1 MKKKLFIFPN
11 HFVLL
16 KVLLILLW
24 LVALVSS
31 CTSVQVSQ
39 DYDTSFAFEA
49 GNTFGWNEKLQH
61 ENDNPPEG
69 DELLAKRFKG
79 AVEKVLTSQGF
90 RQDTR
95 PVLLVSY
102 IYEITSKLQVNP
114 FNSHFGYGFSRY
126 GYYRGVGIDTAS
138 SIRQYDQGKLVISIH
153 SARTGQLLWKG
164 TGTREVFMHS
174 RPDQITR
181 SVNEMVEAV
190 LAQFPPLN
198 Y

>member
-1 MKKKLFIFPN
+1 M
-11 HFVLL
+11 
-16 KVLLILLW
+16 W

-31 CTSVQVSQ
+31 CTSVQISQ
-39 DYDTSFAFEA
+39 DYDSSFAFDS
-49 GNTFGWNEKLQH
+49 GNTFGWNEKLQD
-61 ENDNPPEG
+61 ENDNLPKG
-69 DELLAKRFKG
+69 DELLARRFKG
-79 AVEKVLTSQGF
+79 TVERVLASKGF
-90 RQDTR
+90 RLDTY
-95 PVLLVSY
+95 PAFLVSY
-102 IYEITSKLQVNP
+102 TYEITSKLQVDP

-126 GYYRGVGIDTAS
+126 GYYRGVGIDTAG

-153 SARTGQLLWKG
+153 LARTGQLLWKG
-164 TGTREVFMHS
+164 TGTREVFIHS

>member
-1 MKKKLFIFPN
+1 MDTKLFISPD
-11 HFVLL
+11 HLVLL
-16 KVLLILLW
+16 RLFLILFGV
-24 LVALVSS
+24 VALVSS
-31 CTSVQVSQ
+31 CTNVQVSQ
-39 DYDTSFAFEA
+39 DYDTSFTFDT

-61 ENDNPPEG
+61 VNDNLPEG
-69 DELLAKRFKG
+69 DELLTQRFKG
-79 AVEKVLTSQGF
+79 AIERVLTSQGF

-95 PVLLVSY
+95 PDLLVSY
-102 IYEITSKLQVNP
+102 TYEITGKLQVDP

-126 GYYRGVGIDTAS
+126 GYYRGVGIDTGS

-174 RPDQITR
+174 EPDQITR

-190 LAQFPPLN
+190 LAQFPPLT
-198 Y
+198 